1 MPLVE
6 AQPQPEDLP
15 ATPPAK
21 PHRRLRN
28 YLLDTGLQLRL
39 ASYLVG
45 AATLLSIF
53 LGVMLWR
60 AYREASQVMQLKLP
74 PALADT
80 FGQALDQEDQRRI
93 FLVVGA
99 LVVINVFLLVA
110 AVFVTHRIAGP
121 AYAIGRTCRRIAE
134 GDLAEPPPLRSR
146 DLLTDLGEE
155 VAEMVRALR
164 GREGRERDLLASAA
178 RVLRD
183 PFAPAQIRQE
193 LALELEKMAAE
204 KERRLGP

>member
-1 MPLVE
+1 MSLAE

-15 ATPPAK
+15 APPSPKA
-21 PHRRLRN
+21 RRLLRN

-45 AATLLSIF
+45 VATLLSIF

-74 PALADT
+74 PGLAET
-80 FGQALDQEDQRRI
+80 FGHALDQEDQRRI

-99 LVVINVFLLVA
+99 LVLVNLFLLLA
-110 AVFVTHRIAGP
+110 AVLVTHRIAGP
-121 AYAIGRTCRRIAE
+121 AYAVGRTCRRVAE
-134 GDLAEPPPLRSR
+134 GDLTEPPPLRSR
-146 DLLTDLGEE
+146 DLLGELGEE
-155 VAEMVRALR
+155 VAHMVRTLR
-164 GREGRERDLLASAA
+164 GREAKERDLVTTAA

-183 PFAPAQIRQE
+183 PFAPAQFRQE
-193 LALELEKMAAE
+193 LAQELEKLAAE